1 MKRELHNTTNKAL
14 DEVVKGLFWCLF
26 LPKIHFYSNFFCTY
40 HFLLTNILPVRNNRF
55 VIIHFRRRLFMKK
68 RTFYFIIS
76 LIGIVLP
83 FVIIFVCRKLNY
95 ENDLVIPIISS
106 VTTIFSMIATMLKDL
121 FKKKEPTNITEKNS
135 ITTIGTR
142 NEVSSENTVN
152 IKENGGIE

>member
-1 MKRELHNTTNKAL
+1 
-14 DEVVKGLFWCLF
+14 
-26 LPKIHFYSNFFCTY
+26 
-40 HFLLTNILPVRNNRF
+40 
-55 VIIHFRRRLFMKK
+55 MKK

>member
-1 MKRELHNTTNKAL
+1 
-14 DEVVKGLFWCLF
+14 
-26 LPKIHFYSNFFCTY
+26 
-40 HFLLTNILPVRNNRF
+40 
-55 VIIHFRRRLFMKK
+55 MKK

-135 ITTIGTR
+135 ITTIGTG